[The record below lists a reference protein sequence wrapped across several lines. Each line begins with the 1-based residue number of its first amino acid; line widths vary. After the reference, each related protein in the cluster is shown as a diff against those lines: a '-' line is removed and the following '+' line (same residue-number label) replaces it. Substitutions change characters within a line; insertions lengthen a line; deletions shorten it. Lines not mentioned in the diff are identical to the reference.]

1 MTIEQRITVCAEEI
15 ERALHDYLK
24 LSDHDLERI
33 AEAQAYSLLGGGKRI
48 RPFLVLTFCEVLGGK
63 KEKAI
68 PLACALEMIHT
79 YSLIHDD
86 LPCMDDDTY
95 RRGKLTNHMV
105 FGEATAVLAGDALLT
120 KAFETVSSAEVLSDR
135 ERVEAVLILARA
147 AGDRG
152 MIGGQVMDMGAQGN
166 NMLSLSYLEKMHSL
180 KTGALIKAAAAL
192 GCLAAE
198 QTAADIVASAEL
210 YAEKIGLAFQ
220 VIDDILDEIGD
231 KETLGKSIGK
241 DHDANK
247 LTFLRFY
254 NVEQANEYA
263 TMLTRQAQKAIEGF
277 DEEKILFRLADYLLN
292 RKK

>member
-1 MTIEQRITVCAEEI
+1 MI
-15 ERALHDYLK
+15 
-24 LSDHDLERI
+24 
-33 AEAQAYSLLGGGKRI
+33 
-48 RPFLVLTFCEVLGGK
+48 FC
-63 KEKAI
+63 
-68 PLACALEMIHT
+68 
-79 YSLIHDD
+79 
-86 LPCMDDDTY
+86 
-95 RRGKLTNHMV
+95 
-105 FGEATAVLAGDALLT
+105 TAVLAGDALLT